1 MAPRPERIAF
11 FLPLPHFLFEL
22 VVMDDDSEIGITPN
36 VRLDPDSLAYIASGV
51 FVATPMTSNP
61 MLSLWRPM
69 AGKFLF
75 VDANTLR
82 LWKLNG
88 HDLVFVLR
96 QLTTKA
102 HVRDFLRRLWSKL
115 NDLIVVKHTQQRDQ
129 EANVAL

>member
-22 VVMDDDSEIGITPN
+22 VVVDDGPKLGVTSDMW
-36 VRLDPDSLAYIASGV
+36 RDPSPLGAAFIL
-51 FVATPMTSNP
+51 TPMASDP

-69 AGKFLF
+69 AGKLLL

-82 LWKLNG
+82 LWKLDGN
-88 HDLVFVLR
+88 DLVFVLR

-102 HVRDFLRRLWSKL
+102 HVRDFLRRLRS
-115 NDLIVVKHTQQRDQ
+115 
-129 EANVAL
+129 